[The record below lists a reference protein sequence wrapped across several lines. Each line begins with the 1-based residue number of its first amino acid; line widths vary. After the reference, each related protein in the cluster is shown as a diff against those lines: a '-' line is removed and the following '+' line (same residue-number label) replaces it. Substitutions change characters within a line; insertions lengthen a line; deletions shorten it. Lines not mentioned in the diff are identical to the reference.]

1 MQTCLPKGVV
11 TTPSLDILV
20 LEDRYESPLST
31 DTKNLPVAIHLM
43 SQWHQRHKKLDFTN
57 F

>member
-1 MQTCLPKGVV
+1 MSTEGGGYHPFPKY
-11 TTPSLDILV
+11 IV

-43 SQWHQRHKKLDFTN
+43 SQWRQRHKKLDFTD
-57 F
+57 FHWK